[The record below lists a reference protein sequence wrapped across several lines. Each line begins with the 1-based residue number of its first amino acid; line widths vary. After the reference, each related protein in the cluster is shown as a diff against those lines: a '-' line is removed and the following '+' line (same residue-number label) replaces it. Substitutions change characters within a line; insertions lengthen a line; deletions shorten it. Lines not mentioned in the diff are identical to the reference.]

1 MLFTEGKD
9 RKYERMM
16 QEKPGFQ
23 RDRRRVVSPNARQ
36 RDCPHCLYYNETL
49 KSAVL
54 QPALCSKN
62 ESYAKGEVCSFAG
75 MALAVPGIS
84 PFPPYPQPLILSEKL
99 TDRKEKCRR
108 LIRV

>member
-1 MLFTEGKD
+1 MSDKASVLTSMALFLCPEVAEGGAYMLFTEGKD

-49 KSAVL
+49 KK
-54 QPALCSKN
+54 C
-62 ESYAKGEVCSFAG
+62 G
-75 MALAVPGIS
+75 LATCVV
-84 PFPPYPQPLILSEKL
+84 FK
-99 TDRKEKCRR
+99 K
-108 LIRV
+108 

>member
-23 RDRRRVVSPNARQ
+23 RDRRRTVFPNARQ

-49 KSAVL
+49 K
-54 QPALCSKN
+54 
-62 ESYAKGEVCSFAG
+62 
-75 MALAVPGIS
+75 
-84 PFPPYPQPLILSEKL
+84 
-99 TDRKEKCRR
+99 KCG
-108 LIRV
+108 LETCVVFKK

>member
-9 RKYERMM
+9 RNYERMM

-23 RDRRRVVSPNARQ
+23 RDRRRMVSPNARQ

-62 ESYAKGEVCSFAG
+62 ESYAKGEVCPFAG
-75 MALAVPGIS
+75 MAQAAFAVRPL
-84 PFPPYPQPLILSEKL
+84 PPYPQPLILSEKL

>member
-23 RDRRRVVSPNARQ
+23 HDRRRMVSPNARQ

-49 KSAVL
+49 KK
-54 QPALCSKN
+54 C
-62 ESYAKGEVCSFAG
+62 G
-75 MALAVPGIS
+75 LATCVV
-84 PFPPYPQPLILSEKL
+84 FK
-99 TDRKEKCRR
+99 K
-108 LIRV
+108 

>member
-62 ESYAKGEVCSFAG
+62 ESYAKGEVCPFAG
-75 MALAVPGIS
+75 MASAAPEVS
-84 PFPPYPQPLILSEKL
+84 PFPHTPNP
-99 TDRKEKCRR
+99 
-108 LIRV
+108 

>member
-36 RDCPHCLYYNETL
+36 RDCPHCLYWN
-49 KSAVL
+49 AVQQQCPL
-54 QPALCSKN
+54 DKCIVYDQQPAPR
-62 ESYAKGEVCSFAG
+62 G
-75 MALAVPGIS
+75 
-84 PFPPYPQPLILSEKL
+84 
-99 TDRKEKCRR
+99 
-108 LIRV
+108 